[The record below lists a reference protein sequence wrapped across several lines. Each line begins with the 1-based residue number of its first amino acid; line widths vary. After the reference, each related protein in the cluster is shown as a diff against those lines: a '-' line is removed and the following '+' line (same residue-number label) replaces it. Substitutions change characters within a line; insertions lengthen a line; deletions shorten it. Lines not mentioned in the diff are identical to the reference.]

1 MTWHVA
7 VPTTVPADKAQ
18 LAETGLNVPVEFVV
32 KLTEPVGVVAP
43 DVKVSVTVAVHVEGV
58 LSCTDAGTHWML
70 VLVG

>member
-7 VPTTVPADKAQ
+7 LPAAVPADKAQ
-18 LAETGLNVPVEFVV
+18 LAETGLKVPVEFVV

-43 DVKVSVTVAVHVEGV
+43 DVEVSVTVAVQVEGV
-58 LSCTDAGTHWML
+58 LTCIVAGAHWMP